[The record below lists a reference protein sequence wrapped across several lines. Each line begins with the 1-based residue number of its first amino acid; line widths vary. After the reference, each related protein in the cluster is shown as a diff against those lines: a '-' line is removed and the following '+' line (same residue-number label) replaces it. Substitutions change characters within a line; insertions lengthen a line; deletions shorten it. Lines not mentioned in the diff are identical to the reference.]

1 MGQQCDSRWGRLSG
15 MSITATDTPGWHIEI
30 DLSDTAWADLV
41 VPFSRQCRRKADWIE
56 CEVREGRFIGD
67 GGSRN
72 LNELLQRFLA
82 IVKTD

>member
-1 MGQQCDSRWGRLSG
+1 MGQECDGAWGRLNG
-15 MSITATDTPGWHIEI
+15 MSITATDKPGWHVEI

-41 VPFSRQCRRKADWIE
+41 VPFSRQRRRKADWIE

-67 GGSRN
+67 GGSHN